1 MPEARPTTAATAR
14 RPAEPVRKRRAR
26 AGAIVTLW
34 TIGACALGLGGT
46 SGCREAPPPPSPH
59 RVEYRLTWA
68 RDEGVTPGGDGSWSV
83 TNDLGYR
90 VRVARGWITSYSMEL
105 VECPKESREEGSPF
119 AFIYSMLLGARA
131 AWAGHLSGT
140 PNPAAIRPMQVESL
154 TDPASHDVGA
164 VVLAPQPYCQLH
176 YLVARAGKDSP
187 GLPTDLDMV
196 DASLHLEGTYQ
207 ARDADNATPFTVHT
221 DVAYGQLFD
230 HTAPTG
236 ATLHVD
242 TGREAVRVEVG
253 RRRSRMFDHVD
264 FARMADRQLALRV
277 LTSLVDDVAV
287 ATVPLP

>member
-1 MPEARPTTAATAR
+1 MGR
-14 RPAEPVRKRRAR
+14 RQAGRVRRCRLR
-26 AGAIVTLW
+26 VGAIATVW
-34 TIGACALGLGGT
+34 AIGACALGLGGA

-59 RVEYRLTWA
+59 RVEYRLTWG
-68 RDEGVTPGGDGSWSV
+68 RDDGVTPGGDGSWSV

-105 VECPKESREEGSPF
+105 VECPKESRGEASPF
-119 AFIYSMLLGARA
+119 GLLAAALGARA

-154 TDPASHDVGA
+154 IEPVSHDVGA
-164 VVLAPQPYCQLH
+164 VTLAPQPYCQLH

-187 GLPTDLDMV
+187 GLPADLNMV

-207 ARDADNATPFTVHT
+207 ARDADRATPFTVHS
-221 DVAYGQLFD
+221 DVAYGQLFN
-230 HTAPTG
+230 HVAPAGTS
-236 ATLHVD
+236 LHVD
-242 TGREAVRVEVG
+242 SGREAVRVEVR

-277 LTSLVDDVAV
+277 LTSFVDDAEVAI
-287 ATVPLP
+287 VPLE